1 MISWSMLALVPL
13 LIAMNAFFVIAEYA
27 LVAIRSSQ
35 IGTLR
40 ESGRV
45 RTAGA
50 LEKLKSD
57 MAGSIGAIQICITLT
72 NLLIGWIGEPA
83 MSQLLIIALGPLG
96 QFIPPAVFAGVSI
109 ALSFIVVT
117 LATVVLSELVPK
129 AVTLQHTMVAARV
142 VAAPMWRIRQAIQP
156 MVWLMTALA
165 NLTTRALGLGKV
177 SIEDAAPSAE
187 EIRLIAAEAGEQGQ
201 LTPRERSLI
210 LNALTLGRRTADQIM
225 VPRVNVRYLDLQR
238 TMEENRRVMGEYLF
252 SRMPLCDGGMDKVVG
267 VIYTKEF
274 LTAYEEHGSD
284 SNVLLLIA
292 RPPSFAPTTTKL
304 DRMLQEFHDR
314 KTHLMCLV
322 DEHGGVEG
330 IVTVT
335 DVVDELIGEMAE
347 EVDAARRGAH
357 QFDVDGSFVVD
368 GVAPLH
374 EVARTINKH
383 HWGEGKG
390 VNTVGGLAMLL
401 LGRVPRAGDRL
412 EHEGVVI
419 EIIEATRRAA
429 RRVRVKP
436 KTERTTPS

>member
-1 MISWSMLALVPL
+1 MLALVPL

-40 ESGRV
+40 ESGRL
-45 RTAGA
+45 RTAAA
-50 LEKLKSD
+50 LEKLKDD

-83 MSQLLIIALGPLG
+83 MSQLLIVALGPLG
-96 QFIPPAVFAGVSI
+96 QFLPPAVFSGVSI

-129 AVTLQHTMVAARV
+129 ALTLQYTMISARL

-165 NLTTRALGLGKV
+165 NLTTRSLGLGKV
-177 SIEDAAPSAE
+177 SIEDAAPTAG

-201 LTPRERSLI
+201 LTARERSLI

-238 TMEENRRVMGEYLF
+238 TMDENRRVMGEYLF

-274 LTAYEEHGSD
+274 LTAYE
-284 SNVLLLIA
+284 
-292 RPPSFAPTTTKL
+292 
-304 DRMLQEFHDR
+304 
-314 KTHLMCLV
+314 
-322 DEHGGVEG
+322 
-330 IVTVT
+330 
-335 DVVDELIGEMAE
+335 
-347 EVDAARRGAH
+347 
-357 QFDVDGSFVVD
+357 
-368 GVAPLH
+368 
-374 EVARTINKH
+374 
-383 HWGEGKG
+383 
-390 VNTVGGLAMLL
+390 
-401 LGRVPRAGDRL
+401 
-412 EHEGVVI
+412 
-419 EIIEATRRAA
+419 
-429 RRVRVKP
+429 
-436 KTERTTPS
+436 